1 VVSAATHY
9 TLTTTHEPLLLRYPS
24 RVRSRLTLLLL
35 YLLYWLAFFAAVRFV
50 FLAFFFRETSALP
63 AMTVG
68 GTFLHGLRLDL
79 ASAAYLSLL
88 PFLLIALTSIERLT
102 RIAGWLLLAWT
113 TLATTL
119 LALLSAADLGIFR
132 EWGRHID
139 AAVLQYLT
147 HPKESWAAAGG
158 GPRWLM
164 LGVFALVTV
173 VFVTLAWRVIGT
185 RLRRLPPARP
195 VAALPLGCMAIL
207 LVIPARGGIQQIP
220 VNQSGAYF
228 SPLPF
233 ANQAAVNVG
242 WNFFDSWHRGLNRRD
257 NPYTI
262 LPLDSARYLCCHAE
276 RSEAAD
282 RRLRFVR
289 GDRPSVLLIIWESF
303 TARAVESLGGVAGA
317 TPEFDSLAAHGL
329 FFRRMY
335 AAGDRT
341 EKGLAAILAG
351 APTIPNGS
359 ILTIPSKSRTLP
371 MLSRTLDSSGYA
383 TAFYYGGELGF
394 ANIKSFV
401 LEGGFDR
408 IVGKDAFPRS
418 TWTSKWGAHDEVV
431 AERLFSDLA
440 ASPRP
445 FFYTWLTQSS
455 HEPFDVPGPV
465 RVAGQDGESR
475 FLNSL
480 AYTDHVLGEFLRRAR
495 RASWWAETLVV
506 IVADHSKK
514 LERTDREAPYKSA
527 GSWYHIPMLWTGG
540 ALERGGAVDL
550 LASQTDLAPTLLG
563 QLGLQGGERYR
574 FGRNL
579 FAKAPPPWVYYGF
592 DDGFGLV
599 TADGSLVWE
608 HIPDRVTSQTGIIGA
623 TELKIGRA
631 MLQVTYQDYL
641 DR

>member
-1 VVSAATHY
+1 MR
-9 TLTTTHEPLLLRYPS
+9 P
-24 RVRSRLTLLLL
+24 RLTLLLF

-50 FLAFFFRETSALP
+50 FLAFFFHETSALP
-63 AMTVG
+63 ALTVG

-79 ASAAYLSLL
+79 ASAAYLSLI
-88 PFLLIALTSIERLT
+88 PFLLIALTSVRRLT
-102 RIAGWLLLAWT
+102 RVAGRLVLGWT
-113 TLATTL
+113 TIATTM

-164 LGVFALVTV
+164 LGVFVLVTV
-173 VFVTLAWRVIGT
+173 VFVALAWRAIGM
-185 RLRRLPPARP
+185 RLRQLPPVPP
-195 VAALPLGCMAIL
+195 VAAVPLAFMAML

-220 VNQSGAYF
+220 INQSGAYF

-257 NPYTI
+257 NPYNI
-262 LPLDSARYLCCHAE
+262 MPMDSAQALCCQAA

-282 RRLRFVR
+282 LPLRFVR
-289 GDRPSVLLIIWESF
+289 GDRPNVLLIIWESF
-303 TARAVESLGGVAGA
+303 TARGVERLGGVAGA
-317 TPEFDSLAAHGL
+317 TPEFDSLAAQGL
-329 FFRRMY
+329 LFRRMY

-371 MLSRTLDSSGYA
+371 MLSRMLDSSGYA

-401 LEGGFDR
+401 LGGGFDR
-408 IVGKDAFPRS
+408 VVGKEDFPRS

-431 AERLFSDLA
+431 AERVFADLA
-440 ASPRP
+440 GSPQP

-455 HEPFDVPGPV
+455 HEPFDVPGPL

-495 RASWWAETLVV
+495 RAPWWERTVVV

-514 LERTDREAPYKSA
+514 LERTDREVPYKSA

-540 ALERGGAVDL
+540 ALERVGSVDR
-550 LASQTDLAPTLLG
+550 LASQTDLAPTLLA
-563 QLGLQGGERYR
+563 QLDLPGGERYR

-579 FAKAPPPWVYYGF
+579 FAGAPPPWVYYGF

-608 HIPDRVTSQTGIIGA
+608 HLPDRITSRTGKTGA
-623 TELKIGRA
+623 TDLRIGRA